1 MVKTRGS
8 FLQGFLG
15 QGGSAGIGVDI
26 TPEQIMVA
34 QLSKRG
40 GRNLSLNNLVWAPT
54 PPGAV
59 IDGRVENT
67 TAVARVIQDLMESR
81 RIKPGM
87 AATAIPSREAVIR
100 LIRLPAE
107 LQSAELR
114 EVVLN
119 QEAELYLPF
128 PRDEAYV
135 DYQSLDTAEDSDGIR
150 RQEVLLVAAP
160 RSIVDSY
167 LNTIQQAGLSTRIV
181 DVSSFSL
188 IRVLRNK
195 LLQYAPEEAVAL
207 LVIQAD
213 GTEIS
218 ILIKGVPQFSRT
230 VAIGTW
236 EFREALCRALDLPPG
251 QATSLLQ
258 SLTPPLSGT
267 SGMEVEDQSFSG
279 RGLAALR
286 RILTE
291 LAEEIQRS
299 LDFYLSQGD
308 VAPIAQVILTGTGAT
323 MNQLDQY
330 LSQRLSLPV
339 ERIDP
344 LQVLS
349 LTEDE
354 AIPSEVR
361 SGVGTALGLGLRTLG

>member
-1 MVKTRGS
+1 LGTVS
-8 FLQGFLG
+8 FLQGLLSSK
-15 QGGSAGIGVDI
+15 GGAGVGVDI
-26 TPEQIMVA
+26 TPEQILLT

-40 GRNLSLNNLVWAPT
+40 QRNLTLNNIAWAPT
-54 PPGAV
+54 PQGAV
-59 IDGRVENT
+59 VDGRVENT
-67 TAVARVIQDLMESR
+67 LAVARVIQDLMESK
-81 RIKPGM
+81 RIKPGI

-100 LIRLPAE
+100 LIRLPAD
-107 LQSAELR
+107 LQAQELR

-135 DYQSLDTAEDSDGIR
+135 DYQSLETSEDADGVR

-160 RSIVDSY
+160 RSVVDSY
-167 LNTIQQAGLSTRIV
+167 ITTLQQAGLTPKAV

-218 ILIKGVPQFSRT
+218 ILTKGVPQFSRT

-258 SLTPPLSGT
+258 SLTPPLSGSS
-267 SGMEVEDQSFSG
+267 SGSEIEDQSFSG

-299 LDFYLSQGD
+299 LDFYRSQGD
-308 VAPIAQVILTGTGAT
+308 VAEIAQVILSGTGAT

-344 LQVLS
+344 IQTLALS
-349 LTEDE
+349 EDE
-354 AIPSEVR
+354 TIPMEIR
-361 SGVGTALGLGLRTLG
+361 SGIGTALGLGLRTLT

>member
-1 MVKTRGS
+1 MNVLKGLLSSGAGS
-8 FLQGFLG
+8 VGV
-15 QGGSAGIGVDI
+15 GIDI
-26 TPEQIMVA
+26 TPEQILIT
-34 QLSKRG
+34 QLTKRG
-40 GRNLSLNNLVWAPT
+40 PRNLTLSNLTWAPT
-54 PPGAV
+54 PTGAV
-59 IDGRVENT
+59 IDGRVENPA
-67 TAVARVIQDLMESR
+67 AVARVIQELMEAR
-81 RIKPGM
+81 RIKPGT
-87 AATAIPSREAVIR
+87 AATAIPSREAVTR

-107 LQSAELR
+107 LQAAELR

-135 DYQSLDTAEDSDGIR
+135 DYQSLETSQDNDGIR

-160 RSIVDSY
+160 RDIVDSY
-167 LNTIQQAGLSTRIV
+167 LTTIQQAGLTTRVV
-181 DVSSFSL
+181 DVASFSI

-230 VAIGTW
+230 VPIGTW

-267 SGMEVEDQSFSG
+267 SGVEVEDQSFSG

-308 VAPIAQVILTGTGAT
+308 VAPIAQILLAGTGAT

-344 LQVLS
+344 LQILS

-354 AIPSEVR
+354 VIPADIR
-361 SGVGTALGLGLRTLG
+361 SGVGTALGLSLRTLG

>member
-1 MVKTRGS
+1 V
-8 FLQGFLG
+8 L
-15 QGGSAGIGVDI
+15 
-26 TPEQIMVA
+26 
-34 QLSKRG
+34 
-40 GRNLSLNNLVWAPT
+40 
-54 PPGAV
+54 
-59 IDGRVENT
+59 DGKVENT
-67 TAVARVIQDLMESR
+67 MAVARVIQELLESR
-81 RIKPGM
+81 RIKPSSVS
-87 AATAIPSREAVIR
+87 TAIPSREAVIR

-107 LQSAELR
+107 LKAEELR

-135 DYQSLDTAEDSDGIR
+135 DYQSLETSEDADGIR
-150 RQEVLLVAAP
+150 RQEILLVAAP
-160 RSIVDSY
+160 RSIADSY
-167 LNTIQQAGLSTRIV
+167 LKTMQQAGLTTKV
-181 DVSSFSL
+181 LDVSSFSL
-188 IRVLRNK
+188 IRVLRTK

-236 EFREALCRALDLPPG
+236 EFREALSRALDLPPG

-267 SGMEVEDQSFSG
+267 SGVEVEDQSFSG

-308 VAPIAQVILTGTGAT
+308 VAPIAQVILAGTGAT

-330 LSQRLSLPV
+330 LAQRLSLPV

-349 LTEDE
+349 LGEDE
-354 AIPSEVR
+354 SFPAELR
-361 SGVGTALGLGLRTLG
+361 AGVGTALGLGLRTLG